1 MLRPRYKRSW
11 GEPASRSGSAEPVPV
26 VLPLVAITIA
36 EDLHGEPK
44 VVSTDDDGAAFHM
57 LRSSSRLASRP
68 TSLLVASKR

>member
-36 EDLHGEPK
+36 EDEDENASSLANPK
-44 VVSTDDDGAAFHM
+44 
-57 LRSSSRLASRP
+57 
-68 TSLLVASKR
+68 LVE